1 MAGKEA
7 ESWLP
12 VSVLEKGFNE
22 NKLPATNEL
31 AGRKFQLF
39 FADGRVVNY
48 AFQDSN
54 HLTETVKG
62 AGVRRENYEAIH
74 VAPSIYFVDFV
85 RKGQPRRS
93 VTMCLNL
100 NTGQALVIDTT
111 VPTRR
116 EANCS
121 FLNRMSQ
128 GLDLSPIKVVIL
140 QAGIN
145 KPQANTGSI
154 ERTEDLVGR
163 RVQYIYSRQHAYE
176 HVYLNRRFYAWKCLK
191 GPEQGTADAD
201 ICDYF
206 KIAPDIY
213 LFLWREKVVPTVGA
227 VIINFRDMRSNGK
240 IFGLDIP
247 SGKPVNFTM
256 GAYVQPVSET
266 DIPHH

>member
-12 VSVLEKGFNE
+12 VSVLEKGFNK
-22 NKLPATNEL
+22 NKLPAANEL
-31 AGRKFQLF
+31 ADRKFQLF

-48 AFQDSN
+48 AFQDLN
-54 HLTETVKG
+54 HLTEIVKG
-62 AGVRRENYEAIH
+62 GVRRENYEAIQE
-74 VAPSIYFVDFV
+74 APGIYFVDFV

-111 VPTRR
+111 VPTWR
-116 EANCS
+116 EVNYS

-128 GLDLSPIKVVIL
+128 GLDLSPIKAVIL
-140 QAGIN
+140 QASIN
-145 KPQANTGSI
+145 KPQANTGST

-163 RVQYIYSRQHAYE
+163 RVQYIYSRQHTYE
-176 HVYLNRRFYAWKCLK
+176 HVYLNRRFYAWQCLK
-191 GPEQGTADAD
+191 GPEMGIADAD
-201 ICDYF
+201 ICDYV
-206 KIAPDIY
+206 KIASYIY
-213 LFLWREKVVPTVGA
+213 LFLWREKVVPTVGI

-247 SGKPVNFTM
+247 SGKLVNFTM
-256 GAYVQPVSET
+256 GAYAQPINET
-266 DIPHH
+266 DIHHS